1 MPELVGLDLAAGQGF
16 VDALQAAWEAGN
28 AVLPLDPRLPRPAVE
43 SVVAALRPSVIID
56 RSGSRRLSDG
66 VPVEEG
72 DALVVPTSGTTGS
85 PKGVVLTHDAVT
97 ASAVATSARL
107 AVDPDQDRWLACLP
121 LAHIGGLSVVTRA
134 LATGVPCTVLERF
147 DAREVE
153 DQARTGATLVSL
165 VATALA
171 RTDASGFRVVLLG
184 GAAPPD
190 QRPVNAVTTYG
201 MTETGSG
208 VVYDGVALDGV
219 DLRLGDGHLGAEGEV
234 LVRGPMLLR
243 GYRDGAD
250 PRLADGWLPTGDGG
264 RIAADG
270 TLTVFGRMAEVIVTG
285 GEKVWPAPVEGVLAT
300 HPGIDQVAVWKRP
313 DPEWGER
320 VVAWVVPA
328 DPAHPPALDD
338 LRALVASSLAPWA
351 APRQLE
357 MVGSLPRTPSGK
369 VRRAGL
375 T

>member
-1 MPELVGLDLAAGQGF
+1 
-16 VDALQAAWEAGN
+16 
-28 AVLPLDPRLPRPAVE
+28 VE
-43 SVVAALRPSVIID
+43 
-56 RSGSRRLSDG
+56 
-66 VPVEEG
+66 
-72 DALVVPTSGTTGS
+72 
-85 PKGVVLTHDAVT
+85 H
-97 ASAVATSARL
+97 
-107 AVDPDQDRWLACLP
+107 
-121 LAHIGGLSVVTRA
+121 
-134 LATGVPCTVLERF
+134 
-147 DAREVE
+147 
-153 DQARTGATLVSL
+153 QARAGATLVSL

-171 RTDASGFRVVLLG
+171 RTDASGFRAVLLG

-190 QRPVNAVTTYG
+190 RRPANAVTTYG

-219 DLRLGDGHLGAEGEV
+219 ELRIGDGDLGAEGEV

-243 GYRDGAD
+243 GYRDGSD
-250 PRLADGWLPTGDGG
+250 PRLARGWLPTGDAG
-264 RIAADG
+264 RIGADG
-270 TLTVFGRMAEVIVTG
+270 LLTVFGRMAEVIVTG

-328 DPAHPPALDD
+328 DPAHPPDLDD
-338 LRALVASSLAPWA
+338 LRALVAASLAPWA

-357 MVGSLPRTPSGK
+357 VVGSLPRTPSGK